1 MGKMDKDVG
10 ATEVYVALRDFISHL
25 RGTTEVYSKENGSEE
40 GFSKKKKK
48 GLEFTSMKEYESS

>member
-48 GLEFTSMKEYESS
+48 KKA